1 MATGRIEVVE
11 QAVEVVEG
19 DAPNVT
25 IEVVE
30 QAVVISEAVVG
41 LQGTSGDKH
50 FQHIQSTPSAEWSI
64 THNLGKRPAVTVV
77 DSGGSEWITNVEHL
91 SENALVIRFSAAF
104 SGNAYLN

>member
-1 MATGRIEVVE
+1 MATGRIEVAETEVE
-11 QAVEVVEG
+11 IVEG
-19 DAPNVT
+19 EAPNVT

-50 FQHIQSTPSAEWSI
+50 FHHVQSTPSATWSI

-77 DSGGSEWITNVEHL
+77 DSSGNEWITAVEHL
-91 SENALVIRFSAAF
+91 SDNALVIRFTAPF
-104 SGNAYLN
+104 SGDAYLN

>member
-1 MATGRIEVVE
+1 MPTGRIEVSE
-11 QAVEVVEG
+11 AEVEVVEG
-19 DAPNVT
+19 TGPDVT

-50 FQHIQSTPSAEWSI
+50 YQHVQSTPSATWSI
-64 THNLGKRPAVTVV
+64 THNLGKRPSVTVV
-77 DSGGSEWITNVEHL
+77 DSGGNEWITKVEYV
-91 SENALVIRFSAAF
+91 SDNALVIRFTAPF